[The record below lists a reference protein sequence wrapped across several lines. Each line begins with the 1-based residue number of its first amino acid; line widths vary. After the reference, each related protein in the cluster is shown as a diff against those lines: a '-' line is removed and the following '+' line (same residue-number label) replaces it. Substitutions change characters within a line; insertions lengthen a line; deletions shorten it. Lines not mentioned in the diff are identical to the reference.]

1 MIGRNNK
8 IINYFAEKLTHWL
21 FMLATHRNNATL
33 FTAPMFLALIDKNS
47 IFIISY
53 KEFFPMSAEHA
64 VAQTRGI
71 LKNYKYVLPNSCPID
86 L

>member
-21 FMLATHRNNATL
+21 FMLATHSNNATL

-47 IFIISY
+47 IFII
-53 KEFFPMSAEHA
+53 
-64 VAQTRGI
+64 I
-71 LKNYKYVLPNSCPID
+71 
-86 L
+86 